1 MSRTPPG
8 WPRALRDAVA
18 RALWPGESPPRSDS
32 DAQHV
37 RASEERLLSAL
48 RSGRTVAWEWDLL
61 TDRVIRSENCAELLG
76 LPVESDARQGGEFM
90 KVVHP
95 DDRERVGLAVRR
107 AMETGDPVE
116 TVFRLVRTDGRI
128 LWVLDEGKFDV
139 DVTGRP
145 VRMSGIIRDITEWK
159 HEEGARQDTE
169 RALADLRDQLS
180 AELAIVVRLH
190 EMSTR
195 FVQGGDLTRL
205 LEEVLDAALVIART
219 DLGQVRLH
227 EPGTNTLRLVAHRGF
242 SADYVG
248 RFAEIS
254 ASVGALG
261 VAMSRRERL
270 VVEDLRSS
278 ALFPDHVRAAEEAE
292 GVQASLFTPLLGRSG
307 EILGMIS
314 AHFRTPRR
322 PSERELRLTDL
333 FARQAA
339 DFVEHSQARAAR
351 DELLAR
357 ELSARAEAEDANRA
371 KDEFLAMLSHELR
384 TPLNA
389 MLGWVRM
396 LRAGRLDPAGAAHGL
411 EVIERNIRHQ
421 TQIIADLLDVSRI
434 ISGKLT
440 IDLQPVD
447 LAPAI
452 ESAVET
458 LRPAAHARNVTLTAD
473 LQASAGTVAGD
484 AARLEQVVSN
494 LLTNALKFT
503 SAGGEV
509 HVALS
514 RRGDWAHLTVRDTG
528 VGIRPDFLPHLF
540 ERFRQADSSSTRV
553 HGGLGLG
560 LAIVRHLVEVHGGR
574 VHANSE
580 GEGKGATF
588 TVELPILS
596 AEPLGRWSSRRWTA
610 DHRRV
615 DLTGVRVLLVDDD
628 LDTLDVVKIA
638 LGEQGASV
646 QVACSVAEAWDHLM
660 HAPADVLVSD
670 ISMPGEDGFDLMRR
684 MRASGGRIAAIP
696 AIALSAFARHED
708 ASRAAA
714 AGFQRHLAKP
724 VELGELVVAVA
735 MLSGNAKQRRSA

>member
-1 MSRTPPG
+1 MTALG
-8 WPRALRDAVA
+8 WPRALRDALA
-18 RALWPGESPPRSDS
+18 RVLRSDDATPS
-32 DAQHV
+32 DTGAHGV
-37 RASEERLLSAL
+37 RASEERLRSAL

-61 TDRVIRSENCAELLG
+61 TDRIIRSENAVELLG
-76 LPVESDARQGGEFM
+76 LPVESNARDGAEFM

-107 AMETGDPVE
+107 AMETGEPVE
-116 TVFRLVRTDGRI
+116 TAFRLVRADGRV

-139 DVTGRP
+139 DATGRP

-159 HEEGARQDTE
+159 REEAARQETE

-180 AELAIVVRLH
+180 ADLAIVVRLH

-205 LEEVLDAALVIART
+205 LEEVLDAVLLIMRT

-227 EPGTNTLRLVAHRGF
+227 EPSRSTLRLVAQRGF
-242 SADYVG
+242 GTAYAE
-248 RFAEIS
+248 RFDEIP
-254 ASVGALG
+254 ATVGALG
-261 VAMSRRERL
+261 AALSRRERL
-270 VVEDLRSS
+270 IVDDLESS
-278 ALFPDHVRAAEEAE
+278 PLRGDEVRAAEAAD

-307 EILGMIS
+307 ELLGMI
-314 AHFRTPRR
+314 AIHFRTPRR

-357 ELSARAEAEDANRA
+357 ELAARAEAEAANRA

-396 LRAGRLDPAGAAHGL
+396 LRAGRLDAAGTAHGL

-440 IDLQPVD
+440 VDLQPVD

-452 ESAVET
+452 ESVVET
-458 LRPAAHARNVTLTAD
+458 LRPAAQARNVTLTAD
-473 LQASAGTVAGD
+473 LEPSTGSVAGD

-503 SAGGEV
+503 PPGGEV
-509 HVALS
+509 HVAL
-514 RRGDWAHLTVRDTG
+514 RRQGDWAQILVRDTG
-528 VGIRPDFLPHLF
+528 VGISPDFLPHLF

-574 VHANSE
+574 VHATSD

-588 TVELPILS
+588 SVELPLLS
-596 AEPLGRWSSRRWTA
+596 TEPLGRWSSRRSVA

-628 LDTLDVVKIA
+628 PDTLDLVRVA
-638 LGEQGASV
+638 LVQQGASAH
-646 QVACSVAEAWDHLM
+646 VACSVAEAWNHLATM
-660 HAPADVLVSD
+660 PTDVVVSD

-708 ASRAAA
+708 ATRAAA

-724 VELGELVVAVA
+724 VELGELILQVGI
-735 MLSGNAKQRRSA
+735 LCGNGHQQRSA